1 MKKRDITEE
10 QMSSEPIG
18 WDRDDVSYYS
28 KLRKKR
34 SHKKALITTLVV
46 CVCVIGVLA
55 AAVVV
60 WAMNVQ
66 AALNEGIDDEVRS
79 ALTEPETVD
88 DPFYMLLLGVD
99 RNEDRAQSSEYGE
112 EDSAYRSDTIILAR
126 IDPPQKQV
134 TLVSLHRDL
143 LVDMGDYGV
152 NKLNNAYSFGGPSYA
167 IEVVSE
173 LAGVPISHYAE
184 VNFDEFDA
192 LVDSLGGIEVD
203 VPMDIDDPNA
213 GAPISA
219 GPQTLD
225 GAQALTLCRSRH
237 AYDDYGDGDVF
248 RAANQRMVIAAIAKK
263 VMAVDPLTLAN
274 TISQLAEMVT
284 TDMSVTDLLHLAS
297 EMRGIDLDKN
307 VYSGMTPT
315 TSLYQDGGWY
325 ELLDTEA
332 WQTMMQRVDS
342 GLSPYASADED
353 LTAGLAGSQSENIK
367 NGDISDGSTTFEPGT
382 PADVD
387 ATVLVLNGTGISGLA
402 NRIASSLEKH
412 GYETSTGN
420 AQNSYEYSVV
430 AYSSPENKTAAE
442 AVANALGGSIDV
454 EDWQGVYETDSDV
467 VVVLGEDMASSVDLL

>member
-1 MKKRDITEE
+1 
-10 QMSSEPIG
+10 MSSEPIG

-34 SHKKALITTLVV
+34 RNKKALIITLVTV
-46 CVCVIGVLA
+46 ACVIGAVA
-55 AAVVV
+55 ASVIV
-60 WAMNVQ
+60 WAMGVQ
-66 AALNEGIDDEVRS
+66 ASLNEGVDEEIRG
-79 ALTEPETVD
+79 ALTDVESVD

-99 RNEDRAQSSEYGE
+99 RNKDRAESAEYGD

-143 LVDMGDYGV
+143 LVDMGEYGV
-152 NKLNNAYSFGGPSYA
+152 NKLNNAYSFGGPSYV
-167 IEVVSE
+167 IQVVSE
-173 LAGVPISHYAE
+173 LAGVPIAHYAE
-184 VNFDEFDA
+184 VNFDEFDE

-203 VPMDIDDPNA
+203 VPIDINDPLA
-213 GAPISA
+213 GEPISA

-263 VMAVDPLTLAN
+263 VMAVDPLTLAS

-284 TDMSVTDLLHLAS
+284 TDLTVGDLLHIAD
-297 EMRGIDLDKN
+297 EMRGIDLDHN

-315 TSLYQDGGWY
+315 TSLYQNGGWY
-325 ELLDTEA
+325 ELLDTDA

-342 GLSPYASADED
+342 GLSPYASEDED
-353 LTAGLAGSQSENIK
+353 LTAGLAGSQAGNIK
-367 NGDISDGSTTFEPGT
+367 NGEIVEGSATFDPST
-382 PADVD
+382 PEDVD
-387 ATVLVLNGTGISGLA
+387 ASVLVLNGTGVSGLA
-402 NRIASSLEKH
+402 GRVAASLDKY

-420 AQNSYEYSVV
+420 AQNAYDYSVV
-430 AYSSPENKTAAE
+430 AYCTPENQSAAE
-442 AVANALGGSIDV
+442 AVAQALGGNIDV
-454 EDWQGVYETDSDV
+454 EDWQGIYETDCDV
-467 VVVLGEDMASSVDLL
+467 VVVLGLDMANSVDPL